1 MHEHQRNIFS
11 TIPKHDYL
19 NLIHNLANVPKFLDL
34 EKDDISKA
42 ANISKMSVRYDTRIP
57 AELEKFLSEVAIVCE
72 LVADHFDGDIKK
84 TALWFK
90 IENPALGGI
99 SPRDMIRYGRFKKL
113 KEFIQNQM
121 EGNIP

>member
-1 MHEHQRNIFS
+1 MHTQRNIFS
-11 TIPKHDYL
+11 TVPKQDYL
-19 NLIHNLANVPKFLDL
+19 GLIQNLANVPKFLEL

-42 ANISKMSVRYDTRIP
+42 ANIPKSTVRYDERMP
-57 AELEKFLSEVAIVCE
+57 ADLKVFLSEIAIVCE
-72 LVADHFDGDIKK
+72 LVAGYFDGDVEK

-90 IENPALGGI
+90 IENPVLGGI

-113 KEFIQNQM
+113 KEFIQSQI

>member
-1 MHEHQRNIFS
+1 MHKHQSNIFS

-19 NLIHNLANVPKFLDL
+19 NLIHNLGDVPKFLNL
-34 EKDDISKA
+34 EKEEVSKA
-42 ANISKMSVRYDTRIP
+42 ANIAKTSIRYDNRIP
-57 AELEKFLSEVAIVCE
+57 LELEKFLSEVAIVCE
-72 LVADHFDGDIKK
+72 LVADHFEGDIQK

-90 IENPALGGI
+90 IENPALGNI

-113 KEFIQNQM
+113 KAFIQNQI

>member
-1 MHEHQRNIFS
+1 MVMKIKITA

-19 NLIHNLANVPKFLDL
+19 DLIHNLSNVPKFLNL
-34 EKDDISKA
+34 EKEEISKA
-42 ANISKMSVRYDTRIP
+42 ANIAKTSVRYDNRIP
-57 AELEKFLSEVAIVCE
+57 LELEKFLSEVAVVCE
-72 LVADHFDGDIKK
+72 LVADHFQGDIQK

-90 IENPALGGI
+90 IENPALGNI

-113 KEFIQNQM
+113 KAFIQNQI